1 MDLPRT
7 GTLVSAEY
15 MCFVIFVFIVTD
27 LGEPVSSWFLPNKN
41 PRASQGEGGNSRGL
55 KGWEGGTYGM
65 GGSFRAGRRV
75 LLAHQKLTV
84 PGSAPGATL
93 PWGQSFAVSH
103 RDVFP
108 EYSVFRGKKAAIH
121 KGLDE

>member
-15 MCFVIFVFIVTD
+15 MCFVIFVFTVTD

-55 KGWEGGTYGM
+55 KDGKEEPMAWVGASEQ
-65 GGSFRAGRRV
+65 AG
-75 LLAHQKLTV
+75 
-84 PGSAPGATL
+84 
-93 PWGQSFAVSH
+93 
-103 RDVFP
+103 
-108 EYSVFRGKKAAIH
+108 ECC
-121 KGLDE
+121 